1 MLDRFA
7 AIAVE
12 AGEVILQ
19 VYARANLGE
28 RAKADG
34 SPVTEADAAAEA
46 VILKR
51 LGEHWPDIPVIAE
64 EAVSAGQVPE
74 VGHRFFLVDPLDGT
88 AEFVRRSGEFTVNIA
103 LVEDGRPVAGL
114 IYLPTTGEIFRGD
127 AQGAAR
133 AVRVDGALSPW
144 VPIRARP
151 VPDAGLTVIA
161 SRRSG
166 GDRLGA
172 YLDRFVVA
180 ETVRASSSLK
190 LCRLAEGVA
199 DLYPRFG
206 RTMAWDIAA
215 GHAVLSAAGGQ
226 VWTLDGRPMS
236 YEPGR
241 VPGEDAFAN
250 PDFVASGAF
259 DPADLVRDG
268 GAS

>member
-1 MLDRFA
+1 MLDQLA
-7 AIAVE
+7 AMALE
-12 AGEVILQ
+12 AGDVILDI
-19 VYARANLGE
+19 YARADLGE

-51 LGEHWPDIPVIAE
+51 LAEHWPDIPVVAE
-64 EAVSAGQVPE
+64 ESVSAGDVPDI
-74 VGHRFFLVDPLDGT
+74 GARFFLVDPLDGT

-103 LVEDGRPVAGL
+103 LVQDGTPTAGL
-114 IYLPTTGEIFRGD
+114 IYIPTTGEIFRGGPD
-127 AQGAAR
+127 GAAR
-133 AVRVDGALSPW
+133 ARRGKGGLSSW
-144 VPIRARP
+144 APIRARP
-151 VPDAGLTVIA
+151 APGNGLTVIA

-166 GDRLGA
+166 GDRLTA
-172 YLDRFVVA
+172 YLDRFVIA

-215 GHAVLSAAGGQ
+215 GHAVLKAAGGQ
-226 VWTLDGRPMS
+226 VWTLDGHPLT

-241 VPGEDAFAN
+241 VQGEDAFAN

-259 DPADLVRDG
+259 DPNDLVMRT